1 VCRPVHPKF
10 YQYLALIE
18 DERKLLRAMLSLVS
32 FFEGGVDYNDLKNM
46 PIPEL
51 MVVNEE
57 ANRLNEEKKKSMK
70 APPTRR

>member
-1 VCRPVHPKF
+1 
-10 YQYLALIE
+10 
-18 DERKLLRAMLSLVS
+18 MLSLVS